1 MWAAAPKNMLPIL
14 LLDIP
19 AMNVKVLIPWL
30 RSDSGPK
37 QRRGSSLRWLLLA
50 RSELVPAGC
59 VCHWADWRWSP
70 LRGSSEQGLHHP
82 ACPGD
87 PPFETGRTG
96 GIEGFES
103 GRKEK
108 RDRAA

>member
-1 MWAAAPKNMLPIL
+1 
-14 LLDIP
+14 
-19 AMNVKVLIPWL
+19 MNIKVLIPWL
-30 RSDSGPK
+30 QSDLEPK
-37 QRRGSSLRWLLLA
+37 QRQGSLLQWLLLA
-50 RSELVPAGC
+50 HFVLVPADC
-59 VCHWADWRWSP
+59 ACHWADWWWSP

-82 ACPGD
+82 ACPDD

-108 RDRAA
+108 RERAA